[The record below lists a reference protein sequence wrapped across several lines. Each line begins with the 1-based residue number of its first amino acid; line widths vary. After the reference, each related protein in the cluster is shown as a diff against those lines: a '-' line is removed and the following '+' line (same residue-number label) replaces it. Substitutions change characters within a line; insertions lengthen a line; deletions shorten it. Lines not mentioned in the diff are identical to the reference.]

1 MTLLG
6 RPTVASSA
14 DTPKDVVPGDSQ
26 PATRR
31 PDSTRDF
38 QEVSEV
44 VRLVERWLPG
54 TGIWG
59 NEELLFCKYRV
70 SIPRDAQALGL
81 PCCAAPAAN
90 RTEP

>member
-14 DTPKDVVPGDSQ
+14 DTPKDVVPGDSR

-54 TGIWG
+54 TGEG
-59 NEELLFCKYRV
+59 STGSYCLM
-70 SIPRDAQALGL
+70 D
-81 PCCAAPAAN
+81 
-90 RTEP
+90 TEFQFGKMKEI